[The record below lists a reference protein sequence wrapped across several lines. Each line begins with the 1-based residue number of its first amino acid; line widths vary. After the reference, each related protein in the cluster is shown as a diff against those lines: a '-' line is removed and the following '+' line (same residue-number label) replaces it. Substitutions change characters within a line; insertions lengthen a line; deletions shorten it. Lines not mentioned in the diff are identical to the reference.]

1 MTLTDTFPVTST
13 ARETGLIFWSHLRAS
28 LRNPLWVLIGLSQ
41 PILYLVLFGPLLEG
55 VSGSVGAGTDPW
67 LVFTPGLI
75 IQIGLFGSMFA
86 GFSMVYELR
95 AGIIER
101 QRVTPA
107 SRSALL
113 LGRVLKDMV
122 VLMVQATILVL
133 VAVLLFDLRPNVL
146 GFVLTLVLV
155 AIIAAGMSS
164 ASYALALATRSED
177 SLASVLNMVS
187 VPLLLL
193 SGILLPM
200 TLGPGWLQTLARINP
215 LSHTVDA
222 ARALFRGDFGS
233 SDVYVGTAVTVVL
246 AVVLAAI
253 GARTFAK
260 ENA

>member
-1 MTLTDTFPVTST
+1 MSFLN
-13 ARETGLIFWSHLRAS
+13 ETGLIFWAHLRAN
-28 LRNPLWVLIGLSQ
+28 LRNPLWVLIGLTQ

-55 VSGSVGAGTDPW
+55 VAGSMGAGTDPW

-75 IQIGLFGSMFA
+75 MQIGLFGSMFA
-86 GFSMVYELR
+86 GFAMVYELR

-107 SRSALL
+107 SRGALL

-122 VLMVQATILVL
+122 VLMVQASILTL
-133 VAVLLFDLRPNVL
+133 VAVLLFDLRPNPL
-146 GFVLTLVLV
+146 GFVLTLILV
-155 AIIAAGMSS
+155 AIIEAGMSS

-200 TLGPGWLQTLARINP
+200 ALAPGWLDV
-215 LSHTVDA
+215 LSHFMPFRYLVDA
-222 ARALFRGDFGS
+222 VRAAFTGDYASTAMLYG
-233 SDVYVGTAVTVVL
+233 VLVAAALGAGAVTVGTRVFQR
-246 AVVLAAI
+246 A
-253 GARTFAK
+253 GA
-260 ENA
+260 

>member
-1 MTLTDTFPVTST
+1 MSFLN
-13 ARETGLIFWSHLRAS
+13 ETGLIFWAHLRAN
-28 LRNPLWVLIGLSQ
+28 LRNPLWVLIGLTQ

-55 VSGSVGAGTDPW
+55 VAGSMGAGTDPW

-75 IQIGLFGSMFA
+75 MQIGLFGSMFA
-86 GFSMVYELR
+86 GFAMVYELR

-107 SRSALL
+107 SRGALL

-122 VLMVQATILVL
+122 VLMVQATILTL
-133 VAVLLFDLRPNVL
+133 VAVVLFDLRPNPL
-146 GFVLTLVLV
+146 GFVLTLILV

-200 TLGPGWLQTLARINP
+200 TLGPGWLQTLARLNP

-233 SDVYVGTAVTVVL
+233 SDVYIGTLVTVSLALVL
-246 AVVLAAI
+246 GLI